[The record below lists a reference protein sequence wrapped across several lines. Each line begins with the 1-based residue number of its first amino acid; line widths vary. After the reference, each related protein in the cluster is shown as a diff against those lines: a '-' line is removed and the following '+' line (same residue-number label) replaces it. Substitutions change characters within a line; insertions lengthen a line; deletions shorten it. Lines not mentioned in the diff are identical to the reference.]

1 MNASEEAT
9 VAPLL
14 GVEAGYKTAAQDRAF
29 RLQGQKRGVE
39 SVRLEAERRG
49 ERRLR
54 RRAKAFEPA
63 ADDFD
68 ERLIRR
74 RRDSRLQLGVRPDR
88 LDLVEAF
95 SRDPERRLRRF
106 QPRCTLGVG
115 ERFKPAGPVARSFG
129 LLLGQAAEP

>member
-74 RRDSRLQLGVRPDR
+74 PDR
-88 LDLVEAF
+88 LGLVEAF

-129 LLLGQAAEP
+129 LLLGQ